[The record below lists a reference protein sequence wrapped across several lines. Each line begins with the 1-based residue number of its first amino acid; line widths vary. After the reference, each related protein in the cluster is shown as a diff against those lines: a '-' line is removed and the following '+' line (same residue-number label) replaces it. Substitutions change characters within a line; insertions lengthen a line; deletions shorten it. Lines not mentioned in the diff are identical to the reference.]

1 MEKPDTLALPSEAY
15 IEIQNRRIESTAT
28 TVLKYIQDNITDIA
42 RIVSCPELDPDSVDT
57 NPYAAESDGKGV
69 ALLFKNDP
77 RKFTIENPLSFMQY
91 PVQPEGLEMVV
102 PCEARTAGAII
113 YYPMSMLIATG
124 IC

>member
-1 MEKPDTLALPSEAY
+1 MITAGLLVAVTAGCWQMLEHTPTSFIPREDQGIVRISVQLPEGAAFPRTEAVST
-15 IEIQNRRIESTAT
+15 EILEH
-28 TVLKYIQDNITDIA
+28 LK
-42 RIVSCPELDPDSVDT
+42 
-57 NPYAAESDGKGV
+57 
-69 ALLFKNDP
+69 KNDA